1 VEKSVL
7 EEFGESAL
15 FYEEILNGGNLNWVF
30 LVFCSGFRVG
40 ALRRGDKC
48 VSPECLGEF
57 NCRWIFG
64 VLGGIGKGAMRRG
77 PREVVFGGI

>member
-1 VEKSVL
+1 VFPPSVL
-7 EEFGESAL
+7 
-15 FYEEILNGGNLNWVF
+15 GG
-30 LVFCSGFRVG
+30 
-40 ALRRGDKC
+40 
-48 VSPECLGEF
+48 F